1 MSEIADEGAA
11 AKNGSGG
18 GGGRRVMG
26 GIGCVGGDAWLRRR
40 GSGRGGRGGGQE
52 REAEEER
59 KGMVEGSR
67 LCRGSSAA
75 QIGVVD
81 DAAGAREQI
90 KIPSF
95 SVLCFPWKW
104 SV

>member
-67 LCRGSSAA
+67 LCRGSSACPDWRCGRRRRRTRA
-75 QIGVVD
+75 NQN
-81 DAAGAREQI
+81 
-90 KIPSF
+90 PF
-95 SVLCFPWKW
+95 FF
-104 SV
+104 